1 MILLLMPF
9 SFLLLVSGKVI
20 LILAGVF
27 LQELCFSYY
36 SLNLNLCVIDSI
48 DDLTSSSYYQS
59 MISFMTVL
67 MRIGLTVFITIA
79 FKILQFH
86 TVYSVFMV
94 LTLCVTIFYFCF
106 KRMNCKR

>member
-1 MILLLMPF
+1 MGI
-9 SFLLLVSGKVI
+9 
-20 LILAGVF
+20 
-27 LQELCFSYY
+27 
-36 SLNLNLCVIDSI
+36 CVIDSI

-79 FKILQFH
+79 FKILEFH

>member
-1 MILLLMPF
+1 M
-9 SFLLLVSGKVI
+9 
-20 LILAGVF
+20 LAVVF
-27 LQELCFSYY
+27 LQELFFSYY

-67 MRIGLTVFITIA
+67 MRIGLTVLITIA
-79 FKILQFH
+79 FRVLLFH

-94 LTLCVTIFYFCF
+94 LTLCATVFYFSF
-106 KRMNCKR
+106 KRINFKH